1 MGREPHRDTA
11 RRRISAKTPARGGG
25 ASGEGTFRKARRK
38 TPLLRSIGRLNADR
52 QYSETRRRSFA
63 GLSCKI
69 ITKPIKRIWDH
80 PVQFIPA
87 FRPDFP
93 GDGQSEHE
101 L

>member
-52 QYSETRRRSFA
+52 QYSETRWRSFA

-69 ITKPIKRIWDH
+69 ITKPIKRI
-80 PVQFIPA
+80 
-87 FRPDFP
+87 
-93 GDGQSEHE
+93 
-101 L
+101 